1 MTNYAKT
8 KNKLQELVGK
18 LKNNGKTIGLVPT
31 MGALHE
37 GHLQLIRRCAKE
49 NDVCIVSIF
58 VNPTQFNDKNDLA
71 KYPRT
76 LEADAKLLEKN
87 NCFAIFAPEVDEVY
101 SSEELNSTFEFNF
114 NGLDEV
120 MEGKFRPGHFNG
132 VVQIVGK
139 LFELTTPNKAYF
151 GEKDF
156 QQLAIIR
163 HLVATKSYPIEIIG
177 CPIVREESGLALSS
191 RNALLSESEKQIATN
206 IYKTLLKSID
216 YQNEKS
222 IKETIDWV
230 ITTINNIG
238 GLRVEYFEIVDGKT
252 LQSIQNWDD
261 ANYIVGCITVFCGT
275 VRLIDNIQYK

>member
-1 MTNYAKT
+1 MELIKT
-8 KNKLQELVGK
+8 KAKLQKLICE
-18 LKNNGKTIGLVPT
+18 LKNEGKSIGLVPT
-31 MGALHE
+31 MGALHN
-37 GHLQLIRRCAKE
+37 GHLQLVKRCVKE

-76 LEADAKLLEKN
+76 LEADAKLLEDN
-87 NCFAIFAPEVDEVY
+87 DCFAIFAPEVDEIY
-101 SSEELNSTFEFNF
+101 DNNELNSTFEFDF
-114 NGLDEV
+114 NGLDKV

-139 LFELTTPNKAYF
+139 LFELTTPDKAYF

-163 HLVATKSYPIEIIG
+163 HLVKVKKYPIEIVG

-191 RNALLSESEKQIATN
+191 RNMLLSANEKEIATN
-206 IYKTLLKSID
+206 IYKTLKESVNF
-216 YQNEKS
+216 QQTKNVA
-222 IKETIDWV
+222 ETIDWV
-230 ITTINNIG
+230 VTKINNID
-238 GLRVEYFEIVDGKT
+238 GLRIEYFEIVNGNT
-252 LQSIQNWDD
+252 LQSVNDWND
-261 ANYIVGCITVFCGT
+261 ANYIVGCVTVFCGA

>member
-1 MTNYAKT
+1 MELIKT
-8 KNKLQELVGK
+8 KAKLQKLICE
-18 LKNNGKTIGLVPT
+18 LKNEGKSIGLVPT
-31 MGALHE
+31 MGALHN
-37 GHLQLIRRCAKE
+37 GHLQLVKRCVKE

-76 LEADAKLLEKN
+76 LEADAKLLEEN
-87 NCFAIFAPEVDEVY
+87 DCFAIFAPEIDEIY
-101 SSEELNSTFEFNF
+101 DNSELNSTFEFDF
-114 NGLDEV
+114 NGLDKV

-139 LFELTTPNKAYF
+139 LFELSTPDKAYF

-163 HLVATKSYPIEIIG
+163 HLVKVKKYPIEIVG

-191 RNALLSESEKQIATN
+191 RNMLLSANEKEIATN
-206 IYKTLLKSID
+206 IYKTLKESVD
-216 YQNEKS
+216 FQQTKNVA
-222 IKETIDWV
+222 ETIDWV
-230 ITTINNIG
+230 VSKINKTE
-238 GLRVEYFEIVDGKT
+238 GLRVEYFEIVNGNT
-252 LQSIQNWDD
+252 LQFVKDWND
-261 ANYIVGCITVFCGT
+261 ANYIVGCVTVFCGA

>member
-1 MTNYAKT
+1 MELIRT
-8 KNKLQELVGK
+8 KAKLQK
-18 LKNNGKTIGLVPT
+18 LIYEFKNEGKTIGLVPT
-31 MGALHE
+31 MGALHN
-37 GHLQLIRRCAKE
+37 GHLQLVKRCVKE

-76 LEADAKLLEKN
+76 LEADAKLLEAN
-87 NCFAIFAPEVDEVY
+87 NCFAIFAPEVDEIY
-101 SSEELNSTFEFNF
+101 DNNELNSTFEFDF
-114 NGLDEV
+114 NGLDKV

-139 LFELTTPNKAYF
+139 LFELTTPDKAYF

-163 HLVATKSYPIEIIG
+163 HLVKVKKYPIEIVG

-191 RNALLSESEKQIATN
+191 RNMLLSTNEKEIATN
-206 IYKTLLKSID
+206 IYKTLKESVNF
-216 YQNEKS
+216 QQTKNVA
-222 IKETIDWV
+222 ETIDWV
-230 ITTINNIG
+230 VTTINNID
-238 GLRVEYFEIVDGKT
+238 GLRVEYFEIVNGNT
-252 LQSIQNWDD
+252 LQSVNDWNG
-261 ANYIVGCITVFCGT
+261 ANYIVGCVTVFCGA

>member
-1 MTNYAKT
+1 MELIKT
-8 KNKLQELVGK
+8 KAKLQK
-18 LKNNGKTIGLVPT
+18 LIYEFKNEGKTIGLVPT
-31 MGALHE
+31 MGALHN
-37 GHLQLIRRCAKE
+37 GHLQLVKRCVKE

-76 LEADAKLLEKN
+76 LEADAKLLEAN
-87 NCFAIFAPEVDEVY
+87 NCFAIFAPEVDEIY
-101 SSEELNSTFEFNF
+101 NNNELISTFEFDF
-114 NGLDEV
+114 NGLDKV

-139 LFELTTPNKAYF
+139 LFELSTPDKAYF

-163 HLVATKSYPIEIIG
+163 HLVKVKKYPIEIVG

-191 RNALLSESEKQIATN
+191 RNTLLSIDERQTATN
-206 IYKTLLKSID
+206 IYKTLKESVDLQKTVIETINWVVEKLNSID
-216 YQNEKS
+216 
-222 IKETIDWV
+222 
-230 ITTINNIG
+230 
-238 GLRVEYFEIVDGKT
+238 GLRVEYFEIVNGNT
-252 LQSIQNWDD
+252 LQSVKDWND
-261 ANYIVGCITVFCGT
+261 ANYIVGCITVFCGA

>member
-1 MTNYAKT
+1 MELIKT
-8 KNKLQELVGK
+8 KAKLQKLICE
-18 LKNNGKTIGLVPT
+18 LKNEGKIIGLVPT
-31 MGALHE
+31 MGALHN
-37 GHLQLIRRCAKE
+37 GHLQLVNRCVKE

-76 LEADAKLLEKN
+76 LEADAKLLEAN
-87 NCFAIFAPEVDEVY
+87 NCFAIFAPEVDEIY
-101 SSEELNSTFEFNF
+101 NNNELISTFEFEF
-114 NGLDEV
+114 NGLDKV

-139 LFELTTPNKAYF
+139 LFELTTPDKAYF

-163 HLVATKSYPIEIIG
+163 HLVKVKKYPIEIVG

-191 RNALLSESEKQIATN
+191 RNMLLSTNEKEIATN
-206 IYKTLLKSID
+206 IYKALKESVD
-216 YQNEKS
+216 FQQTKNVA
-222 IKETIDWV
+222 ETIDWV
-230 ITTINNIG
+230 VTTINNID
-238 GLRVEYFEIVDGKT
+238 GLRVEYFEIVNGNT
-252 LQSIQNWDD
+252 LQSVNDWND
-261 ANYIVGCITVFCGT
+261 ANYIVGCVTVFCGA